1 VHALLLKISHLSL
14 GLVDLLLVETRPICS
29 AQIFSFTDLLAALDS
44 MLKRFA
50 KTFLT
55 HEEERLQCSLTKLNL
70 KFFL

>member
-1 VHALLLKISHLSL
+1 MDALLLKIFHLSF
-14 GLVDLLLVETRPICS
+14 GLVDLLLVQTCPICS
-29 AQIFSFTDLLAALDS
+29 GQIFSFTRFLAPFNS

-55 HEEERLQCSLTKLNL
+55 HEEEGFQCALTKLNL